1 MFTGL
6 RADSQKLFSVTPL
19 FRIQHGLALGSQA
32 LSPYQLMAVYGTSA
46 VYLQAGLSNDGSLT
60 AWGNYRWTPKFI
72 SKTQASLQPGESQ
85 ALIQFDNDYTG
96 DDFSASIKAMNPSVL
111 QGSLTGIFIGSY
123 LQSLT
128 PSLALGL
135 EGIWQRQAPTTRP
148 ETVISY
154 AGRYKGSDWVASAQV
169 SPQGTIGASYWKKL
183 TEKVEAGADLQLQ
196 FAPGPG
202 GAGGMFGGLRREGTA
217 TVGAKYDF
225 VASTFRAQVDSSGKV
240 AAYLEKRVTPVVGLT
255 FAGEIDQ
262 VKQQTKIGLA
272 VSIESAPEEL
282 MTGAIQP
289 SESIAPPI

>member
-1 MFTGL
+1 M
-6 RADSQKLFSVTPL
+6 
-19 FRIQHGLALGSQA
+19 
-32 LSPYQLMAVYGTSA
+32 
-46 VYLQAGLSNDGSLT
+46 YLQASLSNDGSLT
-60 AWGNYRWTPKFI
+60 AWGNYRWTPKFTT
-72 SKTQASLQPGESQ
+72 KTQASLTPGDSQ
-85 ALIQFDNDYTG
+85 ALVQFDNEYVG

-111 QGSLTGIFIGSY
+111 QGGLTGIVIGSY
-123 LQSLT
+123 MQSLT

-154 AGRYKGSDWVASAQV
+154 AGRYKGSDWIASAQL

-202 GAGGMFGGLRREGTA
+202 GAGGMLGGMRREGTA

-225 VASTFRAQVDSSGKV
+225 TASTFRAQIDSTGKV
-240 AAYLEKRVTPVVGLT
+240 AAYLEKRVTPVVGVT

-262 VKQQTKIGLA
+262 VKVCPLFERHG
-272 VSIESAPEEL
+272 
-282 MTGAIQP
+282 GP
-289 SESIAPPI
+289 S